1 MMETAARLALPRL
14 ESPALDAATSNDVR
28 TREAAE
34 QLGREFEAMLL
45 LQMVR
50 SMRQALLEEQGP
62 DDGLGAGTMTDTFDV
77 EFARQ
82 MSGQGGLGLGRAL
95 ADQITRQ
102 LGGQGVVGGE
112 AVGSTTP
119 LPSASFV
126 ATVEP
131 TGSDPSQPVRES
143 LPALTM
149 PLAAPVSSPFGWRSD
164 PLDGGARFHRGID
177 LKAVYGR
184 EVPTAAEGR
193 VVFAGEQGGY
203 GQTVVI
209 DHPNGY
215 RTRYAHLSAIDVS
228 VGQELAQGAIV
239 GRVGRTGRATGPHLH
254 FEVSKDGQ
262 TVNPEEL
269 ARANS

>member
-1 MMETAARLALPRL
+1 MTDSPSGLALPRFD
-14 ESPALDAATSNDVR
+14 SAALDAVAAHDVR
-28 TREAAE
+28 TRDAAE

-50 SMRQALLEEQGP
+50 SMRQAMLEEQGP
-62 DDGLGAGTMTDTFDV
+62 DDGLGAGTMTDTFDA

-82 MSGQGGLGLGRAL
+82 LSGQGGLGIGQAL
-95 ADQITRQ
+95 ADQVTRQ
-102 LGGQGVVGGE
+102 LAGRGVAGGASVG
-112 AVGSTTP
+112 T
-119 LPSASFV
+119 
-126 ATVEP
+126 ATLRPPAGGVEP
-131 TGSDPSQPVRES
+131 IETSALHSGQATRES
-143 LPALTM
+143 LPALTV
-149 PLAAPVSSPFGWRSD
+149 PLAAPVSSPFGWRAD
-164 PLDGGARFHRGID
+164 PLHGEARFHRGID
-177 LKAVYGR
+177 LKAAYGR
-184 EVPTAAEGR
+184 EVPTAAGGR

-203 GQTVVI
+203 GQTVVV
-209 DHPNGY
+209 DHAGGY